1 MTKIEC
7 VRHDQIPNI
16 QDQRQALIQ
25 ASFSL
30 CQFMSGGH
38 SEMVPRLPIP
48 NRTVKHLSADD
59 SVAFAM

>member
-1 MTKIEC
+1 MCATQLNTEYSESE
-7 VRHDQIPNI
+7 N
-16 QDQRQALIQ
+16 L
-25 ASFSL
+25 SGSGFLSL
-30 CQFMSGGH
+30 YKFMSGGL